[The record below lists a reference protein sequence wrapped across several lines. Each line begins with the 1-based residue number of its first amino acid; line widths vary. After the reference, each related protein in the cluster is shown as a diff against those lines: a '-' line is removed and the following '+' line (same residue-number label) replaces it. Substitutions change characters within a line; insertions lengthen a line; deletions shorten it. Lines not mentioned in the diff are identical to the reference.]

1 MENFSCGLN
10 YYQLSTLNVSPIKI
24 RQSYDNRSKDASRQ
38 LLALYLR
45 SFPNSTMLR
54 VNTLSRCLKEVRFMK
69 PLPFYRFNSSS
80 TTTINY
86 NFFPPSVSVTNIK
99 RATKN
104 IPKKKIG
111 AQKLRRTDD
120 SKFQHESAS
129 YILSLLNANR
139 QETPSLKN
147 WKNIYQ

>member
-1 MENFSCGLN
+1 
-10 YYQLSTLNVSPIKI
+10 
-24 RQSYDNRSKDASRQ
+24 
-38 LLALYLR
+38 
-45 SFPNSTMLR
+45 MLQ

-80 TTTINY
+80 TTTTTTTS
-86 NFFPPSVSVTNIK
+86 FPPSVSVTNIK

-139 QETPSLKN
+139 QETPSPKELEKYLS
-147 WKNIYQ
+147 IVTSVTVGD